1 MDKVYYSAKG
11 YWKGYAAIE
20 KLAQEAQVS
29 EADAKKWLE
38 KQALWQIYLSPPEYI
53 PRPRWTVSK
62 PNQVHQADL
71 LFLPHDTFKRKTYRY
86 ALVVIDVASR
96 YKDAEALTS
105 KDSSEIAKC
114 FSKIYSRKL
123 GWPEMLVVDPGR
135 EFMGSVT
142 MLMKQHGVSIQRGQA
157 GNHRSQAFVERANK
171 TLSERL
177 FSHQYAQEMIS
188 DKRSREW
195 VKRLP
200 QVLKSMN
207 SEPTRL
213 TGKEPSRAIEL
224 DKVTVKGGSYK
235 RPVGL
240 DETRLPPSVLV
251 RYLYAP
257 GEGEGGDRRRAT
269 DPIWSLGIHDLSR
282 SVVSSDQPVL
292 YYLSKGAPKRGF
304 VREELQVVPDDTE
317 LPPKSM
323 NIILENDP
331 LIVIGRQ
338 CNLVYFFS
346 INVVQ
351 FTPKDIHLSHLFSV
365 GASTCFIVFESN
377 VILRYTLFNPLALLM
392 FFISNQE
399 CIVLCA

>member
-20 KLAQEAQVS
+20 KLAREAKVS
-29 EADAKKWLE
+29 EEDAKKWLE
-38 KQALWQIYLSPPEYI
+38 KQALWQIYLTPPKYI

-105 KDSSEIAKC
+105 KESSEIAKC
-114 FSKIYSRKL
+114 FSKIFSRKPRRL
-123 GWPEMLVVDPGR
+123 SWPERLIVDPGR

-142 MLMKQHGVSIQRGQA
+142 TLMKQHGVSIQRGQA

-177 FSHQYAQEMIS
+177 FSHQYAQEMINDS
-188 DKRSREW
+188 GDGRSREW

-200 QVLKSMN
+200 NVLKSMN

-213 TGKEPSRAIEL
+213 TGKEPSSATGLE
-224 DKVTVKGGSYK
+224 KVTVKGGSYK

-240 DETRLPPSVLV
+240 DEVRLPPGVLV
-251 RYLYAP
+251 RFLYAP
-257 GEGEGGDRRRAT
+257 GEGEGGDRYRAT
-269 DPIWSLGIHDLSR
+269 DPIWSLGIYDLIR
-282 SVVSSDQPVL
+282 SVVTSDQPVL
-292 YYLSKGAPKRGF
+292 YYLSEGAPKRGF
-304 VREELQVVPDDTE
+304 VREELLVVPDDTE
-317 LPPKSM
+317 LPPK
-323 NIILENDP
+323 NIL
-331 LIVIGRQ
+331 
-338 CNLVYFFS
+338 
-346 INVVQ
+346 
-351 FTPKDIHLSHLFSV
+351 K
-365 GASTCFIVFESN
+365 
-377 VILRYTLFNPLALLM
+377 
-392 FFISNQE
+392 
-399 CIVLCA
+399 

>member
-1 MDKVYYSAKG
+1 MKIIYYSPKG
-11 YWKGYAAIE
+11 YWKGYSAIQ

-71 LFLPHDTFKRKTYRY
+71 LFLPHDTFNRKTYRY

-105 KDSSEIAKC
+105 KESREIAGC
-114 FSKIYSRKL
+114 FDKIYSRKL
-123 GWPEMLVVDPGR
+123 SWPGVLIVDPGR

-142 MLMKQHGVSIQRGQA
+142 TLMKQHGVSIQRGLA

-177 FSHQYAQEMIS
+177 FSHQYAQEMIGNG
-188 DKRSREW
+188 RSREW

-200 QVLKSMN
+200 LVLKAMN

-213 TGKEPSRAIEL
+213 TCKEPNSAIGLE
-224 DKVTVKGGSYK
+224 KVPIKVESYP

-240 DETRLPPSVLV
+240 DEARLPPGVLV

-257 GEGEGGDRRRAT
+257 GEDEGGERRRAT
-269 DPIWSLGIHDLSR
+269 DPIWSLGIFNLSR
-282 SVVSSDQPVL
+282 SVVSSNQPVL
-292 YYLSKGAPKRGF
+292 YYLSDGAPKRGF

-317 LPPKSM
+317 PPPKS
-323 NIILENDP
+323 
-331 LIVIGRQ
+331 
-338 CNLVYFFS
+338 
-346 INVVQ
+346 
-351 FTPKDIHLSHLFSV
+351 
-365 GASTCFIVFESN
+365 
-377 VILRYTLFNPLALLM
+377 
-392 FFISNQE
+392 
-399 CIVLCA
+399 VLK

>member
-1 MDKVYYSAKG
+1 MQKCYYSSKG
-11 YWKGYAAIE
+11 YWKGHAAIQ

-29 EADAKKWLE
+29 EIDAKKWLE

-105 KDSSEIAKC
+105 KESSEIAKC
-114 FSKIYSRKL
+114 FSKIFSRKPRRL
-123 GWPEMLVVDPGR
+123 SWPERLIVDPGR

-142 MLMKQHGVSIQRGQA
+142 TLMKQHGVSIQRGQA

-188 DKRSREW
+188 DGRSREW

-200 QVLKSMN
+200 LVLKSMN

-213 TGKEPSRAIEL
+213 TGKEPSSAIGLE
-224 DKVTVKGGSYK
+224 KVSVKAGSYK

-240 DETRLPPSVLV
+240 DEERLPPGVLV

-257 GEGEGGDRRRAT
+257 GEGEGGERRRAT
-269 DPIWSLGIHDLSR
+269 DPIWSLGIYNLSR

-292 YYLSKGAPKRGF
+292 YYLSEGAPKRGF

-317 LPPKSM
+317 LPPKS
-323 NIILENDP
+323 
-331 LIVIGRQ
+331 
-338 CNLVYFFS
+338 
-346 INVVQ
+346 
-351 FTPKDIHLSHLFSV
+351 
-365 GASTCFIVFESN
+365 
-377 VILRYTLFNPLALLM
+377 
-392 FFISNQE
+392 
-399 CIVLCA
+399 VLK